1 MKQTFKKRGQ
11 KIAKKWANFSEQAKE
26 DSKEHFQERVIK
38 RLPNARRVRLLILE
52 WALLI
57 VVITSLAL
65 TQVFWYRQSYSLQTF
80 EGGGSYIEATVGSVN
95 SLNPLFATTNS
106 EKTLSKL
113 MFATLSTIDYSGHVG
128 VGLAE
133 SIVPDDTARIWSVT
147 LKDGLKWSD
156 GEPITI
162 EDVLFTINLIKDQ
175 NVNTIFDSNL
185 TGVKVEQVDDMTL
198 QFTLPTAYAD
208 FAAALNIPVLPEH
221 ILGEVAPN
229 QLLEHSFSTNPVTSG
244 AFSFNAVQSV
254 TTDGEKLIY
263 LAANPNYYKGR
274 PMLDT
279 FAVHAYSSTAEIVDA
294 LSRGDVTATAD
305 LSPLDEPSITNDNV
319 YEKQTTLSNGVYAF
333 LNTTSSLLGDVKV
346 RQAIRQGLDM
356 DELRSN
362 LDGEDPLDYP
372 ILRSQIDLTDYPAL
386 PDYDF
391 AAAKVTIEAAG
402 LSGQTL
408 RLATTSTGYFPE
420 LADQL
425 EDQLGKL
432 GFSVEL
438 SIYNPGQEFV
448 ANVIRQRNYDILLYE
463 IELGADPDLF
473 AYYHSSQASAS
484 GLNLSNYHNSSVD
497 EAILAA
503 RSTLSERLRAA
514 KYESFLQQ
522 WVEDVPAIGIYQA
535 SLTYYIN
542 RNARAFSEEDS
553 LVYATDRFTDVDY
566 WAVNRTTK
574 NRTP

>member
-11 KIAKKWANFSEQAKE
+11 KIAKKWASFSEQAKE
-26 DSKEHFQERVIK
+26 DSKEHFQERVIS
-38 RLPNARRVRLLILE
+38 RLPNARRVRLLMLE

-65 TQVFWYRQSYSLQTF
+65 TQAFWYRQSYSVQAF
-80 EGGGSYIEATVGSVN
+80 EDGGSYIEATVGNVN

-128 VGLAE
+128 LGLAA
-133 SIVPDDTARIWSVT
+133 SIIPDDTARTWSVT
-147 LKDGLKWSD
+147 LKDDLKWSD

-162 EDVLFTINLIKDQ
+162 SDVLFTIGIIKSSS
-175 NVNTIFDSNL
+175 VNTIYDANF
-185 TGVKVEQVDDMTL
+185 TGVKVEQIDQKTL
-198 QFTLPTAYAD
+198 RFSLPTAYAD
-208 FAAALNIPVLPEH
+208 FAAALNIPILPQH

-229 QLLEHSFSTNPVTSG
+229 QLLEHPFSTNPTTSG
-244 AFSFNAVQSV
+244 AFSFNAIQSV
-254 TTDGEKLIY
+254 TADGEKLIY
-263 LAANPNYYKGR
+263 LAANQNYYKGR

-279 FAVHAYSSTAEIVDA
+279 FAVHAYASSDEVINA

-305 LSPLDEPSITNDNV
+305 LSPLDGSLITNENI

-333 LNTTSSLLGDVKV
+333 LNTSSSLLGDIKV
-346 RQAIRQGLDM
+346 RQAIQRGIDM
-356 DELRSN
+356 DDLRSV
-362 LDGEDPLDYP
+362 LGDEEPLNYP
-372 ILRSQIDLTDYPAL
+372 ILRSQIDLTYPAL
-386 PDYDF
+386 PEHDF
-391 AAAKVTIEAAG
+391 NAAKATIEETG
-402 LSGQTL
+402 LAGQTL

-425 EDQLGKL
+425 EEQLTKL
-432 GFSVEL
+432 GFTVEL
-438 SIYNPGQEFV
+438 SIYSPGQEFV

-484 GLNLSNYHNSSVD
+484 GLNLSNYRNSAVD

-503 RSTLSERLRAA
+503 RSTLNKKLRAA
-514 KYESFLQQ
+514 KYESFLNQ

-535 SLTYYIN
+535 SLTYYLN
-542 RNARAFSEEDS
+542 KNVRAFSEEDS
-553 LVYATDRFTDVDY
+553 LVYATDRFVDVEY
-566 WAVNRTTK
+566 WATNRIMK